1 MKFRNLKNWNADC
14 DVSALLF
21 FAQRMEELLF
31 DYTLDTYK
39 PSALNAPAL
48 CSEALLVLTDIEAKV
63 LDEANLQHVLDEL
76 EWSIQSD
83 RVAKSMLEA
92 DLSRYLPRDKAI
104 SSTDR
109 RLKLEVLAGVLNP
122 YRYFERCVEHLE
134 SAIRRAK
141 KQEIDEIARTL
152 CTTLLNLGQSKYFL
166 YKNTI
171 DFFYYEENRFS
182 DSAANFHD
190 FIKRIYPLTHHFDI
204 YFLASSLLDEI
215 HEGSTHFRVEKVGA
229 LPEKLNDFAS
239 KNNFIANKDEVIA
252 RVSDIRS
259 FDIFSARMEA
269 ESRLSKIRDV
279 FVLFSH
285 KAQLTWRD
293 DALVVQICCEEKPA
307 VVKKNRSSMEKGFDL
322 RPAVASKKM
331 NWMLQNIDLSENGS
345 SERFDRVVE
354 LHGIGVTNNIPENQL
369 LNLWISIET
378 ITPSHIGQ
386 NKVAGVVASLK
397 PTLMLNYVL
406 KLVEQ
411 VASDLILW
419 DKYKTK
425 RILKKIS
432 SPSIRVAIL
441 KLLTI
446 EDNEPLRKEL
456 YAALGDFHLLRYRVF
471 RLAEILSTPTKL
483 KELLEMH
490 EKKIS
495 WQIRRIYRTRNLIV
509 HSGRAPTFIHA
520 LIENG
525 HNYLDQIVTQV
536 MLASCGNYRLTSLD
550 QAFEFAKIRYER
562 FERLLAGTNKFTEEN
577 VNFLLGN
584 QAFTNTSND

>member
-1 MKFRNLKNWNADC
+1 MKFRNLKNWNTDC

-48 CSEALLVLTDIEAKV
+48 CSEALLVLTDIEANV

-92 DLSRYLPRDKAI
+92 DLSRYLPRGEAI
-104 SSTDR
+104 SSSEK

-141 KQEIDEIARTL
+141 KQEIDELARTL

-166 YKNTI
+166 YRNTI

-182 DSAANFHD
+182 DSAANFLD

-215 HEGSTHFRVEKVGA
+215 HEGSTHFRVEKVGS

-239 KNNFIANKDEVIA
+239 KNNFVANKDEVIA
-252 RVSDIRS
+252 RVFDIQS

-331 NWMLQNIDLSENGS
+331 NWMLQNIDLSSNGS

-354 LHGIGVTNNIPENQL
+354 LHGIGVTHNIPENQL

-386 NKVAGVVASLK
+386 NKVSGVVASLK

-425 RILKKIS
+425 KILKKIS

-446 EDNEPLRKEL
+446 EDNEPLRNEL

-525 HNYLDQIVTQV
+525 HNYLDQIMSQV

-584 QAFTNTSND
+584 QAFSNSSND